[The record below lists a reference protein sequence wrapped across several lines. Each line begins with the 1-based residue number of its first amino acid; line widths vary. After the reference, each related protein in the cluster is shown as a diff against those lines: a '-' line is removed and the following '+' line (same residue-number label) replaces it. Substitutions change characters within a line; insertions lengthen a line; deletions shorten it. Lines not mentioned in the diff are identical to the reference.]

1 MCDFTIKKG
10 LFKMRAYQ
18 KKRIDEIIKLM
29 IYEILLTLVIIQV
42 GLTAGLLFIFSI
54 AVNPGLARLNEEEY
68 YRAMKFI
75 NQVILNPIFFIVFI
89 GPIITM
95 PLITYLSRNDSNM
108 FICTLFSTILYFIG
122 VILITSFKN
131 VPLNN
136 RLEKLNA
143 EEFSGV
149 LLWYKKPWNFW
160 HNIRTFFGIVSFLIL
175 SIGIGVI

>member
-1 MCDFTIKKG
+1 
-10 LFKMRAYQ
+10 
-18 KKRIDEIIKLM
+18 M
-29 IYEILLTLVIIQV
+29 IFDILYTLVMLQV

-89 GPIITM
+89 GPVFTM
-95 PLITYLSRNDSNM
+95 PFLTYMSRNDSNM
-108 FICTLFSTILYFIG
+108 FILTLFSTILYFLG

-136 RLEKLNA
+136 RLEKLNP
-143 EEFSGV
+143 EEFRDV
-149 LLWYKKPWNFW
+149 FLWYKKPWNFW
-160 HNIRTFFGIVSFLIL
+160 HNIRTFFGITSFLLLTINL
-175 SIGIGVI
+175 LFL